1 MAYGT
6 VLADAIQTSTSGG
19 ILGAG
24 NASIMK
30 NRIINGAMTI
40 SQYNGTSSVTP
51 SANAY
56 VIDRYKYIGT
66 QASKFTFQQ
75 LTATPPTGFN
85 YYLGATVASAVSV
98 GSSDYFFL
106 CQRIEGLNTYDLAW
120 GTANA
125 KTVTLSFQVYSSLT
139 GTFGGAIQNGS
150 NNYSYPFTYTISNAN
165 TWTSI
170 SVTIPGPTAGTWV
183 IDNNSN
189 VQVTF
194 GLGAG
199 SSGSGTAGLWSAN
212 TYYTA
217 TSAVSVVGTASA
229 VWNIT
234 GVQLEVGSNATGF
247 EYRQYGQEL
256 ALCQRY
262 FYSNV
267 MYGTG
272 TSSNQYPF
280 LGVGIVQGGNSTGN
294 LEIGVIFPVR
304 MRVNPTVSIPVV
316 SSGYQAFNGS
326 GSGIIIDGSGASLYQ
341 SGSQAASVRFN
352 FGSAS
357 SYGSIVW
364 GNTTGAGITASA
376 EL

>member
-262 FYSNV
+262 FQQISL
-267 MYGTG
+267 TG
-272 TSSNQYPF
+272 GWNFVGQCFSTSGAACVVP
-280 LGVGIVQGGNSTGN
+280 LIVQPRTKPTGISTSGTIQVLNSTASSATGSSCTFSDST
-294 LEIGVIFPVR
+294 LYMVEI
-304 MRVNPTVSIPVV
+304 RVT
-316 SSGYQAFNGS
+316 GGS
-326 GSGIIIDGSGASLYQ
+326 GLTAGNATALTGSGAVIQ
-341 SGSQAASVRFN
+341 F
-352 FGSAS
+352 
-357 SYGSIVW
+357 
-364 GNTTGAGITASA
+364 TGT